1 MTKKGKYLSRKF
13 EFTDDG
19 LRSQPAQGNVEPGVL
34 HSHGIS
40 SVWQFVVACSNDR
53 ISALNSNVDFVHF
66 NMLYNNSAVTL
77 SALINVPTHKQA
89 TIPGDTFCELSVMDQ
104 DLVGSDDLIGST
116 RIDIENRWLNEKW
129 KVKLVFF

>member
-1 MTKKGKYLSRKF
+1 LTKKGKNLSRKF

-66 NMLYNNSAVTL
+66 NMLCNNSAVTL
-77 SALINVPTHKQA
+77 SALINVPTNKQA

-116 RIDIENRWLNEKW
+116 RIDIENRWLNDKW